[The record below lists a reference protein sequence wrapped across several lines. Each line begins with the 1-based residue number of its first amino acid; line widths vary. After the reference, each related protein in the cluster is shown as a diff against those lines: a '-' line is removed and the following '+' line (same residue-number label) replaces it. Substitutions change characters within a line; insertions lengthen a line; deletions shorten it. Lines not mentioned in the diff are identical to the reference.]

1 MREKVLGLF
10 ESRGYRIEVDFR
22 TEYVDKRGHL
32 KYIWPPISSLP
43 TLFWGSP
50 GESDESSIFIR
61 GFGWYR
67 ADVEE
72 LGGSGFVGFSGEYRR
87 DMYSFEIGL
96 TQYRKKRVVP
106 AIILR
111 LPKLLVF

>member
-22 TEYVDKRGHL
+22 TEYVDNRGRL
-32 KYIWPPISSLP
+32 RYIWPPISSLP
-43 TLFWGSP
+43 TLSWESP
-50 GESDESSIFIR
+50 GEGDESGIFFR

-67 ADVEE
+67 TDIEE
-72 LGGSGFVGFSGEYRR
+72 MGGSGFVGFRGDYRR

-96 TQYRKKRVVP
+96 TQYRKKRTVP

-111 LPKLLVF
+111 LPKFLVF